1 MKIYFEEEYI
11 KIKSNLAK
19 MTNLTVDML
28 NIAIK
33 ALVDIDSELAEK
45 VLKMDD
51 RVDSYENKIDSIC
64 IKVLALYEPKAIDL
78 RFIITILR
86 IIVDIERIADHCVG
100 IAREVININKYAPLK
115 PYIDIPLM
123 AEQTAAML
131 KESINAFFSN
141 DDTVAID
148 VIKMDK
154 RIDDLYMQVIRE
166 LLTYT
171 SNDAST
177 ISQILSLMFVA
188 KSLERI
194 GDYTKNICEQVYYM
208 VTGKMIRHFIKK
220 GKESS

>member
-1 MKIYFEEEYI
+1 MKIYYEEEYI

-19 MTNLTVDML
+19 MTNLTADML
-28 NIAIK
+28 NFAIK
-33 ALVDIDSELAEK
+33 ALIDVDSELSNK
-45 VLKMDD
+45 VMKMDD
-51 RVDSYENKIDSIC
+51 RVDSYENKIDNIC

-123 AEQTAAML
+123 AEQTSSML
-131 KESINAFFSN
+131 RESINAFFSN
-141 DDTVAID
+141 DDTAEID

-154 RIDDLYMQVIRE
+154 RVDDLYMQVIRE

-177 ISQILSLMFVA
+177 IGQILSLMFVA
-188 KSLERI
+188 KSLERK
-194 GDYTKNICEQVYYM
+194 GGYTKNICEQVYYM
-208 VTGKMIRHFIKK
+208 VTGKMIRHFVKK
-220 GKESS
+220 